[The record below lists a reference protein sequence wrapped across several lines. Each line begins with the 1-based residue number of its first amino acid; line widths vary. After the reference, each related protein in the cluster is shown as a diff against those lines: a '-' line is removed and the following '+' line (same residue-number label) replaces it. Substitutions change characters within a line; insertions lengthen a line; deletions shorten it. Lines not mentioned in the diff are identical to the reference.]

1 MILAVVNNGVVTQ
14 VTPNVDPSL
23 YSQYAQNAQACIDI
37 TSTLPQPQV
46 GWIFTGSTLVSN
58 GVVGTLITKLA
69 FRERFTTSELLG
81 VYTAIP
87 TYPLLQIMIDNQAV
101 STFIDLSRSDTI
113 SGVDYLVSI
122 GLLTLTRATTILT
135 TPPSA
140 MEIYQG

>member
-1 MILAVVNNGVVTQ
+1 
-14 VTPNVDPSL
+14 
-23 YSQYAQNAQACIDI
+23 
-37 TSTLPQPQV
+37 
-46 GWIFTGSTLVSN
+46 LVSN